1 MSLRSG
7 SLSFVL
13 RFVGLALCGALALA
27 FLGIGSARAE
37 SVAILNLRA
46 QDGDDEL
53 ANVMSSLLR
62 RSATQVPDWTII
74 AGDRGLDQLMLVNAC
89 ESANDECIARI
100 GTALRVGRLLYG
112 TLSRSEGM
120 FEVVIHSFNVA
131 AGTVDGVA
139 SERFTERQTD
149 VDDLR
154 GPARRMM
161 ISLSEQHV
169 VVTPAPA
176 PVAPPPDPNALDPR
190 LVERWVGIG
199 ALSVGAVFLAAT
211 VYSWVRIPQIPDDP
225 AFDAY
230 RSRFPPSVSD
240 VCESAA
246 TGAPGDG
253 DGSRATGIA
262 LANRVD
268 GLCREADRLDV
279 LQFVFLGLSAAG
291 LGAGSYFLVRSFR
304 DDHDGAPEQALSF
317 RPALSRNGFSL
328 DAEWR
333 F

>member
-1 MSLRSG
+1 MLFG
-7 SLSFVL
+7 VL
-13 RFVGLALCGALALA
+13 AVVLFDVGT
-27 FLGIGSARAE
+27 ARAE
-37 SVAILNLRA
+37 SVAVLNLRA

-62 RSATQVPDWTII
+62 RSATQVPDWALI
-74 AGDRGLDQLMLVNAC
+74 AGDRGLDQLMLVHDC

-100 GTALRVGRLLYG
+100 GAALGVGRVLYG
-112 TLSRSEGM
+112 TLSRSEGS

-131 AGTVDGVA
+131 TGTVDGVA
-139 SERFTERQTD
+139 SERFSDRQTD

-154 GPARRMM
+154 VPARRMM
-161 ISLSEQHV
+161 ISLSEQHAAA
-169 VVTPAPA
+169 APA
-176 PVAPPPDPNALDPR
+176 PVVAAPPPDPNALDPR

-211 VYSWVRIPQIPDDP
+211 IYSWVRIPQIPDDP

-230 RSRFPPSVSD
+230 RMRFPPSVSD

-253 DGSRATGIA
+253 EGSRATGIA

-268 GLCREADRLDV
+268 SLCRESDRLDV

-304 DDHDGAPEQALSF
+304 DDPAAAPEQALSF
-317 RPALSRNGFSL
+317 RPSLSRTGFSL
-328 DAEWR
+328 DAELR